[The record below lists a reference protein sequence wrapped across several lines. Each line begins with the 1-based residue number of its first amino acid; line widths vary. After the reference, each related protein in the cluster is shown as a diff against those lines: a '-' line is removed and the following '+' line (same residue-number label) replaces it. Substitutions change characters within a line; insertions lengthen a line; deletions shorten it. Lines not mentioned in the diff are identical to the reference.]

1 MARVLVTGAEGFIGS
16 HLVEELVSRD
26 HDVTA
31 MVQYNSFNST
41 GWLDTL
47 PDKTKDRVS
56 VRAGDIRD
64 AGLVREIVD
73 GHDRVVHLAALI
85 AIPYSYAAPASYI
98 ETNVLG
104 TLNVLEASRAM
115 GVERVVHTSTSEV
128 YGTAQ
133 YVPIDERHPLVG
145 QSPYSASKIGSDQV
159 AHSFWSSFGLPVVT
173 VRPFNAYGPRQS
185 QRAFIPSVIVQLVG
199 EVSEIRLGSLRP
211 TRDLTF
217 VSDTAKG
224 FADVLESDAGAG
236 EVFNMGS
243 GFEVSMQLVFDVL
256 CDISGQ
262 NPAITLDRERVR
274 PAASE
279 VERLW
284 SESSKITEVFGWEPD
299 HGGLEGL
306 SRGLETT
313 YHWFKSSAGDGYSP
327 QSYVV

>member
-1 MARVLVTGAEGFIGS
+1 MARVLVTGSDGFIGS
-16 HLVEELVSRD
+16 HVVEELVSRG
-26 HDVTA
+26 HVVTA
-31 MVQYNSFNST
+31 MVQYNSFNSN
-41 GWLDTL
+41 GWLDAL
-47 PDKTKDRVS
+47 SDSSKERVA

-85 AIPYSYAAPASYI
+85 AIPYSYVSPASYI

-104 TLNVLEASRAM
+104 TLNVLQASRAM

-133 YVPIDERHPLVG
+133 HVPIDESHPLVG
-145 QSPYSASKIGSDQV
+145 QSPYSASKIGADQI
-159 AHSFWSSFGLPVVT
+159 AHSFWSSFDLPLVT

-185 QRAFIPSVIVQLVG
+185 QRAFIPSVIVQLLG
-199 EVSEIRLGSLRP
+199 DVSEIRVGSLEP

-217 VSDTAKG
+217 VADTAKG

-243 GFEVSMQLVFDVL
+243 GFEVSMRHVFDVL
-256 CDISGQ
+256 GEISGR
-262 NPAITLDRERVR
+262 NPTVTLDKQRVR
-274 PAASE
+274 PAVSE

-284 SESSKITEVFGWEPD
+284 SDSSKIAHVFGWEPS
-299 HGGLEGL
+299 HGSLEGL
-306 SRGLETT
+306 QKGLEIT
-313 YHWFKSSAGDGYSP
+313 YQWFKSASGTGYNP
-327 QSYVV
+327 RSYVV

>member
-26 HDVTA
+26 HHVTA
-31 MVQYNSFNST
+31 MVQYNSFNSN
-41 GWLDTL
+41 GWLDSL
-47 PDKTKDRVS
+47 PNSFRERAHI
-56 VRAGDIRD
+56 RAGDIRD

-85 AIPYSYAAPASYI
+85 AIPYSYEAPASYI

-104 TLNVLEASRAM
+104 TLNVLEASRAV

-133 YVPIDERHPLVG
+133 YVPIDERHPLAG
-145 QSPYSASKIGSDQV
+145 QSPYSASKIGADQI
-159 AHSFWSSFGLPVVT
+159 AHSFWSSFGLPLVT

-185 QRAFIPSVIVQLVG
+185 QRAFIPSVIVQLLG
-199 EVSEIRLGSLRP
+199 AASEVSLGYLEP

-217 VSDTAKG
+217 VADTVKG
-224 FADVLESDAGAG
+224 FADVLESDAGVG
-236 EVFNMGS
+236 EVFNLGS
-243 GFEVSMQLVFDVL
+243 GFEVSMRGVFDVL

-262 NPAITLDRERVR
+262 NPTLTVDPERVR
-274 PAASE
+274 PPASE

-284 SESSKITEVFGWEPD
+284 SDSSKIAEVFGWEP
-299 HGGLEGL
+299 GYGSLEGL
-306 SRGLETT
+306 RRGLETT
-313 YHWFKSSAGDGYSP
+313 YQWFKSSSGDGYSS

>member
-31 MVQYNSFNST
+31 MVQYNSFNSN
-41 GWLDTL
+41 GWLDFL
-47 PDKTKDRVS
+47 PDFTKERVAI
-56 VRAGDIRD
+56 RPGDIRD

-104 TLNVLEASRAM
+104 TLNVLEASRAV

-133 YVPIDERHPLVG
+133 YVPIDERHPLAG
-145 QSPYSASKIGSDQV
+145 QSPYAASKIGADQL
-159 AHSFWSSFGLPVVT
+159 AHSFWSSFGLPLVT

-199 EVSEIRLGSLRP
+199 NVSEIRLGSLEP

-217 VSDTAKG
+217 VADTANG
-224 FADVLESDAGAG
+224 FADVLESDAGVG

-243 GFEVSMQLVFDVL
+243 GFEVSMQRVFDVL

-262 NPAITLDRERVR
+262 NPSLTVDTERVR

-284 SESSKITEVFGWEPD
+284 SESSKIAEVFGWEPD

-306 SRGLETT
+306 HRGLETT
-313 YHWFKSSAGDGYSP
+313 YQWFKRSSGDGYSP